1 MLPPDARES
10 APEGAPLISPP
21 ASEDTDNV
29 PAGVTTE
36 HPGAAAF
43 TALPEVERRQIA
55 RNWDLDDL
63 TAAGKRYDG
72 LANNKRRW
80 EVRFGASLCTGEAER
95 ELEKMTENIDPATDR
110 AWVEQHPPPWGGWI
124 DWADFWAADDPGAAV
139 ARADRAGWSR
149 RGHLL

>member
-1 MLPPDARES
+1 MTRES

-63 TAAGKRYDG
+63 NGGREAIRRPGEQQAALGGSIRRKPLHGGGRKGAGKDDG
-72 LANNKRRW
+72 ERRP
-80 EVRFGASLCTGEAER
+80 G
-95 ELEKMTENIDPATDR
+95 DR
-110 AWVEQHPPPWGGWI
+110 
-124 DWADFWAADDPGAAV
+124 
-139 ARADRAGWSR
+139 
-149 RGHLL
+149 